1 MDRVLVS
8 PTVSV
13 ISQIARGDAEPD
25 VVMSDCCCCFR
36 SHFGFLGLQSWRNV
50 TDISTKYTYPAA
62 QWDKNR
68 EGGEREGKQ
77 PLHLSWNS
85 TGCNIWT
92 LLYFH
97 IWTFI
102 PLSPRDNDH
111 RVVLLLLPP
120 SNLDPFAPK
129 QAGIKK
135 KKKSLSTW
143 LYSNQQITQPREDS
157 KQYLL
162 DGCALPSTLHR
173 TLSSLCSCK
182 QLYAASNTTRITE
195 HTLNIYSDLF
205 CCHTACMY
213 INQRGQHLIFTV
225 YSNCV
230 LLRRLG
236 CFILLYLSFCPHR
249 GTLSCHFS

>member
-1 MDRVLVS
+1 MLLIYKQNIHIQPHNEMKTERGESERANSRFTWAETLQAATFGHS
-8 PTVSV
+8 CIFTYEPSSLSHPV
-13 ISQIARGDAEPD
+13 IMITGL
-25 VVMSDCCCCFR
+25 CCYCCR
-36 SHFGFLGLQSWRNV
+36 PLIW
-50 TDISTKYTYPAA
+50 I
-62 QWDKNR
+62 
-68 EGGEREGKQ
+68 
-77 PLHLSWNS
+77 PLHQN
-85 TGCNIWT
+85 
-92 LLYFH
+92 
-97 IWTFI
+97 
-102 PLSPRDNDH
+102 
-111 RVVLLLLPP
+111 
-120 SNLDPFAPK
+120 K
-129 QAGIKK
+129 QALK

-162 DGCALPSTLHR
+162 DGCALPSTLHG

-236 CFILLYLSFCPHR
+236 CFILSYLSFCPHR
-249 GTLSCHFS
+249 GTLSCHFP